1 VRDRFFA
8 WLATGSSRRPW
19 AVLAVALA
27 APALMAGELAGVT
40 MPDQVTVAGKTLQLN
55 GMGVRK
61 KLWIKVYVGGL
72 YLEKKTHSAEE
83 ALDMPGPKRM
93 VMHFLTKKATKK
105 RMDSAWDEGFEK
117 NAPKVTKVKIEKF
130 KAMMGDM
137 HPGDVVIIQFV
148 PGEGT
153 HVIVNGKDMG
163 VIEGDDFA
171 RGVFSIYLGP
181 EPPTEDL
188 KNGLLGKG

>member
-1 VRDRFFA
+1 M
-8 WLATGSSRRPW
+8 RRLMVL
-19 AVLAVALA
+19 VLAVVLA
-27 APALMAGELAGVT
+27 APVLMAGELAGVT

-55 GMGVRK
+55 GMGIRK

-83 ALDMPGPKRM
+83 ALNEPGPKQM
-93 VMHFLTKKATKK
+93 VMHFLTGKATKK
-105 RMDSAWDEGFEK
+105 KMDAAWDEGFEA
-117 NAPKVTKVKIEKF
+117 NAPNTSKVKIEKF

-137 HPGDVVIIQFV
+137 HPGDVVTLTFI

-153 HVIVNGKDMG
+153 HVIVNGEEAG
-163 VIEGDDFA
+163 IVEGDDFGKA
-171 RGVFSIYLGP
+171 VFSIYLGP

-188 KNGLLGKG
+188 KDGLLGNE